1 MLRHRWVAP
10 AVSQRFSP
18 VQLSRRQFTD
28 KVVVGSCAALS
39 TSVTILGIFHLI
51 VTPVSPTIA
60 AATLSAAA
68 VSGALVVFE
77 GGSNE
82 GGTTFGAVLGVFFGA
97 MGGYYAKSSKEPWR
111 K

>member
-1 MLRHRWVAP
+1 MLRHRLLTP
-10 AVSQRFSP
+10 AAAHCFSP
-18 VQLSRRQFTD
+18 LQLSKRRFTD
-28 KVVVGSCAALS
+28 KIAVGSVAALS
-39 TSVTILGIFHLI
+39 TSMTILGIFHLI

-60 AATLSAAA
+60 VATISAAT

-77 GGSNE
+77 GGNE